1 MHSFNSLVVSS
12 ILLFPQETESKRK
25 RFLRQKTT
33 LSYIMLMVFD
43 EMVLPVCDQ
52 GYLIFR
58 EAAVSLSLQVD
69 GILCLFLSEVLS
81 LSLHL
86 ALCRFS
92 PVSVLYVLLQ
102 C

>member
-1 MHSFNSLVVSS
+1 M
-12 ILLFPQETESKRK
+12 
-25 RFLRQKTT
+25 T
-33 LSYIMLMVFD
+33 LSYIMSMVFD

-52 GYLIFR
+52 VYSIVR
-58 EAAVSLSLQVD
+58 EATVSLSFLVD
-69 GILCLFLSEVLS
+69 GILCSLLSDGLS

>member
-12 ILLFPQETESKRK
+12 ILLFPQEMERKRK

-43 EMVLPVCDQ
+43 EMELPVCDQ

-69 GILCLFLSEVLS
+69 GVLCLLLSEVLS

>member
-1 MHSFNSLVVSS
+1 MS
-12 ILLFPQETESKRK
+12 
-25 RFLRQKTT
+25 
-33 LSYIMLMVFD
+33 MVFD
-43 EMVLPVCDQ
+43 EIVYCPFAIRFPYSIVW
-52 GYLIFR
+52 
-58 EAAVSLSLQVD
+58 EAAVSLLLLVD
-69 GILCLFLSEVLS
+69 GILCSLLSDGLY